1 MFDIPEKI
9 LNRWLLILSEEKAIE
24 QAILFGSRARG
35 DARANSDID
44 LALLGVAIPIH
55 IHTKLREAAGLYKV
69 DIVRLDEL
77 DNKALVENIER
88 DGIVIYNREEPP
100 SFSST

>member
-9 LNRWLLILSEEKAIE
+9 KNRWLLILSEEKTIE

-44 LALLGVAIPIH
+44 LALLGVAIPISH
-55 IHTKLREAAGLYKV
+55 FL
-69 DIVRLDEL
+69 
-77 DNKALVENIER
+77 
-88 DGIVIYNREEPP
+88 
-100 SFSST
+100 